1 VSITIAILTLPLLL
15 ATPKP
20 GQTAGAVEAAATGQ
34 EDLLARGRELIEKG
48 QWARAIEVL
57 GKLRAKGDTSIPLRL
72 ALGRAQLGLEMYQQ
86 ALIEFSEVLKLEPN
100 NLEANLGRAESLI
113 GLGDARKARGPAQ
126 LVATLQPEN
135 HRAWLLLGQA
145 GLHPQ
150 LRDYPA
156 AEKALR
162 RARRL
167 APDDRE
173 ANLGLARALSFQK
186 KVEEAIE
193 VLRAWLQRHPEDV
206 PARVRLAE
214 SLYAVRDLEEGER
227 QVRKALQQE
236 PGDSEARRVL
246 KEIQSRRAYDFWIP
260 VVALVAFP
268 VLFLLIRR
276 MRRGREIKEKDG

>member
-1 VSITIAILTLPLLL
+1 MSISAVILTLPLLL
-15 ATPKP
+15 AAPQS
-20 GQTAGAVEAAATGQ
+20 GNLEAAKAARQDRLEQGRQ
-34 EDLLARGRELIEKG
+34 LLAQGK
-48 QWARAIEVL
+48 WAQAIEVL
-57 GKLRAKGDTSIPLRL
+57 GKLRARGDISIPLRL

-126 LVATLQPEN
+126 LVATLKPEDS
-135 HRAWLLLGQA
+135 RAWILLGQA

-156 AEKALR
+156 AERAFR
-162 RARRL
+162 RARKL
-167 APDDRE
+167 NPDDRQ

-186 KVEEAIE
+186 KVAKAIE
-193 VLRAWLQRHPEDV
+193 VLRAWLKRHPQDV

-214 SLYAVRDLEEGER
+214 SLYAVRRLEEGEQ
-227 QVRKALQQE
+227 QVRRALQQE
-236 PGDSEARRVL
+236 PTDSEARRVL
-246 KEIQSRRAYDFWIP
+246 REIQSRRAYDFWIP

-268 VLFLLIRR
+268 VLFLLVRK
-276 MRRGREIKEKDG
+276 MRRGKEIKEADG